1 MDTLGNI
8 LVVDDDIV
16 YQTLLASKLK
26 RDGYTVTKAQNGRQ
40 ALKILQSQSF
50 DVVLL
55 DIQMPEMDGYQVL
68 EQMKSDETLW
78 HIPVIVISG
87 EEGME
92 SVIRCVERGALDF
105 LPKEPFNAQLL
116 NARINAALAAD
127 RLHEKEQ
134 QYLAEKEKSEQLLLN
149 ILPVPIAERLKQ
161 GEEIIV
167 DSFDEVT
174 VLFGDIVG
182 FTKLSEQME
191 PAELVGNLN
200 DIFSVFDELAKGHNL
215 EKIKTIGDNYMIVGG
230 LPTPRPDHAEAVAE
244 MALDMQKG
252 IAQFNKIRG
261 KSLHIRIGI
270 NTGPVVAGIIG
281 TTKFSYDLW
290 GDTVNTASRM
300 ESHGVANGIQVTAAT
315 YERLKDQYLFEKR
328 GMIQVKGKGEM
339 FTYLL
344 LGKKGI
350 DAST

>member
-8 LVVDDDIV
+8 LVIDDDIV

-26 RDGYTVTKAQNGRQ
+26 RDGYKVTKAQNGRQ
-40 ALKILQSQSF
+40 ALEILQSQPF
-50 DVVLL
+50 NVVLL

-68 EQMKSDETLW
+68 EQMKSNETLW

-87 EEGME
+87 EEGIE
-92 SVIRCVERGALDF
+92 SVIKCIEQGALDF

-116 NARINAALAAD
+116 SARINAALAAD
-127 RLHEKEQ
+127 RLREKEQ

-149 ILPVPIAERLKQ
+149 ILPAPIAKRLKQ
-161 GEEIIV
+161 GEEIIA

-174 VLFGDIVG
+174 VLFADIVG
-182 FTKLSEQME
+182 FAKLTEQMK

-200 DIFSVFDELAKGHNL
+200 DIFSVFDELTKAHGL

-230 LPTPRPDHAEAVAE
+230 LPTPRPNHVQAVAE
-244 MALDMQKG
+244 MALDMQQG
-252 IAQFNKIRG
+252 IAQFNAIRG
-261 KSLHIRIGI
+261 ESFCIRIGI
-270 NTGPVVAGIIG
+270 DTGPVVAGIIG

-300 ESHGVANGIQVTAAT
+300 ESHGVTDAIQVTENT
-315 YERLKDQYLFEKR
+315 YQHLKDRYEFEER
-328 GMIQVKGKGEM
+328 GFIQVKGKGEIK
-339 FTYLL
+339 TYLL
-344 LGKKGI
+344 TGHKN
-350 DAST
+350 S

>member
-16 YQTLLASKLK
+16 YQTLLTSKLK

-40 ALKILQSQSF
+40 ALEILQSQSF

-55 DIQMPEMDGYQVL
+55 DIEMPEMDGYQVL
-68 EQMKSDETLW
+68 EQMKNDEILR

-92 SVIRCVERGALDF
+92 SVIRCIEKGALDF

-116 NARINAALAAD
+116 NARINAALAAK
-127 RLHEKEQ
+127 RLHEEEQ
-134 QYLAEKEKSEQLLLN
+134 KYLTEKEKSEQLLLN

-161 GEEIIV
+161 GEEIIA

-174 VLFGDIVG
+174 VLFADIVG
-182 FTKLSEQME
+182 FTKLSEQLE

-200 DIFSVFDELAKGHNL
+200 DIFSVFDELAKEHGL

-230 LPTPRPDHAEAVAE
+230 LPTPRPDHAEAVAK
-244 MALDMQKG
+244 MAIDMQKG
-252 IAQFNKIRG
+252 IARFNAVRG
-261 KSLHIRIGI
+261 ESLHIRIGM

-300 ESHGVANGIQVTAAT
+300 ESHGVEDGIQVTAAT
-315 YERLKDQYLFEKR
+315 YERLKDKYVFEDR
-328 GMIQVKGKGEM
+328 GIIQVKGKGEM
-339 FTYLL
+339 KTYLL
-344 LGKKGI
+344 TGRKT
-350 DAST
+350 S